1 MLSMRQLLAELQ
13 YSILNDERKGGNT
26 QLWVMKNGL
35 PYLMIKRLEL
45 LHKCCKERDDKCE
58 IWHIMLRIEYQLQN
72 QNDELDEL
80 DELIE
85 K

>member
-1 MLSMRQLLAELQ
+1 
-13 YSILNDERKGGNT
+13 
-26 QLWVMKNGL
+26 MKNGL